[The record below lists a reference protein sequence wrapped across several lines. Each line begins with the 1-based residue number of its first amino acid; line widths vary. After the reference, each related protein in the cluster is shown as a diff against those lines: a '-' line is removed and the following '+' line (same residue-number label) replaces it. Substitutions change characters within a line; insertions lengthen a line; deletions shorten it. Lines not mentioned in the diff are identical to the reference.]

1 MKTNEEEIEMTA
13 AECAFIDGFVNER
26 CVPHDTVI
34 ARRLERWYEK
44 MQSRIFES
52 PIEWNLA
59 AAGGILPKLNSSGK
73 VEPPVS
79 PAESVRFVFASF
91 SDEPRIG
98 WRAELRIPP
107 EATLGTIIP
116 VKVTGL
122 GVDSM
127 PEGVL
132 TLAGC
137 KIPLAGGEGA
147 ILFDL
152 FINGIRTPGISL
164 TRPDGTTEPGKL
176 MFM

>member
-1 MKTNEEEIEMTA
+1 MKTNEEKIVMSA
-13 AECAFIDGFVNER
+13 AERAFIDGFVKER

-59 AAGGILPKLNSSGK
+59 AAGGILPKLHTAGGAQA
-73 VEPPVS
+73 PIS
-79 PAESVRFVFASF
+79 PAESVRFVFASY
-91 SDEPRIG
+91 SDEPGTG

-107 EATLGTIIP
+107 EATIGTIIQ

-122 GVDSM
+122 GVDSI

-137 KIPLAGGEGA
+137 KIPLVGGEGG

-176 MFM
+176 LFM